1 MPNLQVLPLD
11 PLQDR
16 ELHQATNRDSRDV
29 ATAGHASQDG
39 TRVPH
44 LPEKAKT
51 GMLRV
56 QGRKGG
62 TGAGHG
68 QPAKTQTRRQGCEGG
83 LPGLH
88 RQRITSRD
96 QDRYHCAACSKDWGR
111 AKFNSRD
118 IDHLKEGR
126 QKPLTC
132 KACKEEQKK
141 QV

>member
-1 MPNLQVLPLD
+1 MAHVCRTCQKKPRLVCSACKEEKEEQELDMASRRRHKHGGKAVKVVCQVC
-11 PLQDR
+11 
-16 ELHQATNRDSRDV
+16 TDS
-29 ATAGHASQDG
+29 G
-39 TRVPH
+39 
-44 LPEKAKT
+44 
-51 GMLRV
+51 
-56 QGRKGG
+56 
-62 TGAGHG
+62 
-68 QPAKTQTRRQGCEGG
+68 
-83 LPGLH
+83 
-88 RQRITSRD
+88 ITSRD